1 MKVTLFPQLNDN
13 YAYILQCEKTGV
25 VALVDCPDA
34 GSMVEHLEKE
44 GLTPSLILNTHH
56 HWDHTGGNEELVQ
69 RWPELRVLGYRGDQ
83 ERIPAVNELLDE
95 GDRISVGEE
104 EAIVLFTP
112 GHTSGHIA
120 YFFEEAK
127 ALFCGDTLF
136 VGGCGRFFE
145 GTPADMVESVKKL
158 RDLGDDVKMYCGH
171 EYTLSNLRF
180 ARTVDPDNA
189 ALQVYQQEAEAL
201 RAEGKPTI
209 PSTLGLEKAINPFVR
224 FEQPAI
230 QNAAAAAGA
239 DPEDEAAVMGMM
251 REMKNNG

>member
-34 GSMVEHLEKE
+34 GPMVEHLEKE

-136 VGGCGRFFE
+136 VGGCGRFF
-145 GTPADMVESVKKL
+145 
-158 RDLGDDVKMYCGH
+158 
-171 EYTLSNLRF
+171 
-180 ARTVDPDNA
+180 
-189 ALQVYQQEAEAL
+189 
-201 RAEGKPTI
+201 
-209 PSTLGLEKAINPFVR
+209 
-224 FEQPAI
+224 
-230 QNAAAAAGA
+230 
-239 DPEDEAAVMGMM
+239 
-251 REMKNNG
+251 